1 MAAYL
6 FTRAIL
12 AGEPIKVFSEGR
24 MAPRFYLYDDIVYD
38 DIVAGVVA
46 AHDRSLARGPEGG
59 LPPHLQS
66 W

>member
-24 MAPRFYLYDDIVYD
+24 MAPRFYLYDDIV
-38 DIVAGVVA
+38 AGVVA
-46 AHDRSLARGPEGG
+46 AHDRSPARGPEGG
-59 LPPHLQS
+59 PPPHLQS